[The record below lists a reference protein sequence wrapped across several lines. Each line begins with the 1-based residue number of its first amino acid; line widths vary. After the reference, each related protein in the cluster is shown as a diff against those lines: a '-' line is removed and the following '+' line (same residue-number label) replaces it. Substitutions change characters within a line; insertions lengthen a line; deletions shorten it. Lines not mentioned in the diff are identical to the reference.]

1 MSPPALPFSEKLRTS
16 LSSSRTASVFHVSRS
31 TGLWEKRA
39 KCRWLPKAAPAGL
52 NCLYHPPLLL
62 ISLRRPGPWGGLPLV
77 SKGCGRGI
85 SGACEGSPELQGVV
99 GTVPAAYCRRQCPLS
114 PRRNL
119 VEEVN
124 ATYMKTC
131 LYHKISHPLCP
142 VFNLGYVAQQSG
154 QNFSTLAE
162 KVLFQASGE
171 G

>member
-1 MSPPALPFSEKLRTS
+1 MGCLQFLRVVEE
-16 LSSSRTASVFHVSRS
+16 AFVEPV
-31 TGLWEKRA
+31 GI
-39 KCRWLPKAAPAGL
+39 PKASEHGG
-52 NCLYHPPLLL
+52 NC
-62 ISLRRPGPWGGLPLV
+62 
-77 SKGCGRGI
+77 C
-85 SGACEGSPELQGVV
+85 C
-99 GTVPAAYCRRQCPLS
+99 QCPLS
-114 PRRNL
+114 HRRNL

-162 KVLFQASGE
+162 KVLCQASEE